1 MEKFKRVFQLKKT
14 LLKNQVPSA
23 TNGVKTK
30 KYFKLERRARQS
42 DPISVYLFILIL
54 EYFL

>member
-14 LLKNQVPSA
+14 LLKNQVPSG
-23 TNGVKTK
+23 TNGVKTT

-42 DPISVYLFILIL
+42 DPISVYLFILVL
-54 EYFL
+54 ECFL